1 MKFTVSSQVFKEAVA
16 TANATVATNPSL
28 PILEGINFSLEDG
41 SLTITGT
48 DLQTYIQTSIDV
60 QEERS
65 GAVVVPAKILF
76 NTLKALPTQ
85 PIVFEANTQNLGIS
99 IETSNGKY
107 ALVGQDSDDF
117 PRLPEKAGLESF
129 SLSADVLATALNK
142 TVFACSTDELRP
154 AMTAVLFE
162 LKAGN
167 LNFVATDA
175 HKLVKYTVKGLDLG
189 ELDTTILPPAGP
201 LKSLAGAL
209 ANEVGEVEVAFNNQQ
224 VFFSFGKQRFII
236 RQIDARYPDWRSVVP
251 TNNDKVATLERS
263 KVMSSLKRVV
273 TYANKETNQVVLDFN
288 KSDLTIISE
297 DIDFSNKAS
306 ETIETEFDQKMKIAF
321 NGKYLLEVLKSFDSD
336 EVELAMSEPSRA
348 GLISPA
354 DKEDNIDHMALI
366 MPMMLH

>member
-1 MKFTVSSQVFKEAVA
+1 MKFTVSSQALKEAVA

-28 PILEGINFSLEDG
+28 PILEGINFSLENG

-85 PIVFEANTQNLGIS
+85 PIVFEADTTSLGIS
-99 IETSNGKY
+99 IESSNGKY
-107 ALVGQDSDDF
+107 TLVGQDAEDF

-154 AMTAVLFE
+154 AMTAVLFQ
-162 LKAGN
+162 LKLGV
-167 LNFVATDA
+167 LDFVATDA

-189 ELDTTILPPAGP
+189 ELDTKILPPAGP

-209 ANEVGEVEVAFNNQQ
+209 ANEVGEVEIVFNNQQ

-236 RQIDARYPDWRSVVP
+236 RQIDARYPDWESVVP
-251 TNNDKVATLERS
+251 TGNDKVATLERNKIMNS
-263 KVMSSLKRVV
+263 MKRVV

-288 KSDLTIISE
+288 KSDLTVLSE

-306 ETIETEFDQKMKIAF
+306 EVVGVEFDQKMKIAF
-321 NGKYLLEVLKSFDSD
+321 NGKYLLELLKSFDTD

-354 DKEDNIDHMALI
+354 KKEENIDHMALI
-366 MPMMLH
+366 MPMMLP